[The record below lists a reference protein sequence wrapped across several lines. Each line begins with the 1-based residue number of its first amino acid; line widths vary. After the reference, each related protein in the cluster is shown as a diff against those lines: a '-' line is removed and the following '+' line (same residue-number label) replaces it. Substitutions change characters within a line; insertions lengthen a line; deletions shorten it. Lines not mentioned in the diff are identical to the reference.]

1 MTDEVERWRQR
12 FERERAARREA
23 EALLTDKSRELHL
36 VNEALRTRLSEL
48 TGAMEI
54 LLAAQD
60 VVAAASSQMKGN
72 VTQVASS
79 SVELEYSVREIA
91 KNASESALTA
101 RRARAAAEGASR
113 DVETL
118 ASSAKAINQVTK
130 LIRGIADQTKLLAL
144 NATIEAAR
152 AGDLGKGFGVV
163 ASEVKTLARE
173 TAQATDEIATQ
184 VESIQEATER
194 SVASIGAFVNVTK
207 HIDNFASLIAASVEE
222 QTMAVREIAQNASE
236 AARAVSHVVESI
248 RGVSTATEEAAKSV
262 ELTRQ
267 AATSVEQLVNLG

>member
-248 RGVSTATEEAAKSV
+248 RGVSTATEETAKSV